1 MDLTELSTGAEGET
15 RTRTSN
21 CPPPPQDGVST
32 SSTTSANGLSL
43 YSIVSLTVNPKY
55 YFCTGVGAGA
65 GVTGASTELG
75 IIVCELG
82 AV

>member
-1 MDLTELSTGAEGET
+1 MDDTECSTGAEGET

-32 SSTTSANGLSL
+32 SSTTSANGCTL

-55 YFCTGVGAGA
+55 YFCSGVGAGA
-65 GVTGASTELG
+65 AGTSTELG
-75 IIVCELG
+75 IIVLELG